1 MAGLATGFPILVVLA
16 TIALLALLFRL
27 DRRLSRGAINA
38 GPRNPV
44 PAEPPGLARTPWEL
58 RAIDDQLR
66 SPTGGRT
73 RTDLVKT
80 LNRLIKAA
88 DPGGGTAQLPFDAT
102 DHEIV
107 ALIGHLERRLE
118 LGPLVP
124 GPVASR
130 PVASGLADLPGVG
143 RDGGRL
149 GSSDR

>member
-1 MAGLATGFPILVVLA
+1 MAGLASVFPIVVALVTIVLL
-16 TIALLALLFRL
+16 ILLFRL
-27 DRRLSRGAINA
+27 DRRLSRGALDA
-38 GPRNPV
+38 GPRESV

-66 SPTGGRT
+66 SPAGART
-73 RTDLVKT
+73 RADLVKT

-102 DHEIV
+102 DHEIAAV
-107 ALIGHLERRLE
+107 IAHLERRLE

-124 GPVASR
+124 DRPAPPGPPATAVPPALG
-130 PVASGLADLPGVG
+130 PP
-143 RDGGRL
+143 GGRL